1 MVSHVPS
8 KCFPFLQLG
17 RFPDSVSTMHT
28 EEMGPRVLPGVTCPL
43 LWGEGH
49 IILRLHILTL
59 AEGTS
64 SLTVHSVT
72 RLSTAAIQEA
82 CSLVLWPSPA
92 SRRDHILSLALFI
105 GIT

>member
-1 MVSHVPS
+1 MEGAPSWALCSHEPS

-28 EEMGPRVLPGVTCPL
+28 EEMDPQVLPGVTCPL

-72 RLSTAAIQEA
+72 RLSK
-82 CSLVLWPSPA
+82 
-92 SRRDHILSLALFI
+92 SRGLQPGTLALPS
-105 GIT
+105 